1 MDTGRL
7 AYRIEQIM
15 NEKKLDAIIVTDQY
29 NMRYITSYRG
39 EGVVVY
45 SRTGRYVITDSRY
58 LSLIHI

>member
-58 LSLIHI
+58 TE

>member
-39 EGVVVY
+39 
-45 SRTGRYVITDSRY
+45 
-58 LSLIHI
+58 